1 MRNEELKALFDQQ
14 AAGYDKQWAGMAPI
28 RDALYFLLDALF
40 TGLPENAR
48 ILCVGVGTGAEL
60 AHLAKR
66 FPGWHFT
73 AVDPSAAMLDI
84 CRQRAAEGGFL
95 SRCRFHQGYLDT
107 LPAEPCHDG
116 ATCFLVSQFLLEAQA
131 RIAFFH
137 KIARRLKPGGILAN
151 ADLASDVESPAYE
164 ALLRSWMTLMS
175 SAGVQPE
182 ALQRARAAYASD
194 VAILPAQQVA
204 GLIQAAGFEAP
215 VQFFQAGLMH
225 GWFCTLTP
233 GISRPDSKTQS
244 I

>member
-1 MRNEELKALFDQQ
+1 MRNEELKALFNQQ

-40 TGLPENAR
+40 AGLPENAR

-137 KIARRLKPGGILAN
+137 EIARRLKPGGILAN

-204 GLIQAAGFEAP
+204 GLIEAAGFEAP

>member
-1 MRNEELKALFDQQ
+1 MRNEELKDLFDQQ

-28 RDALYFLLDALF
+28 RDALYLLLDSLF
-40 TGLPENAR
+40 AGLPENAR

-60 AHLAKR
+60 AHLAER

-84 CRQRAAEGGFL
+84 CRQRATEGGFL
-95 SRCRFHQGYLDT
+95 SRCSFHQGYLDT
-107 LPAEPCHDG
+107 LPAEPSHHG

-137 KIARRLKPGGILAN
+137 EIACRLGPGAILAN

-175 SAGVQPE
+175 SVRPTWTAASRDAARSTCGGTSNTASVPPE
-182 ALQRARAAYASD
+182 RAIRRTIWPPWTPMRA
-194 VAILPAQQVA
+194 VAP
-204 GLIQAAGFEAP
+204 
-215 VQFFQAGLMH
+215 
-225 GWFCTLTP
+225 P
-233 GISRPDSKTQS
+233 GANGMTMRIGRVG
-244 I
+244 